1 MQNPWAS
8 NGARSF
14 GTTFAPCGAR
24 LPTARPW
31 KSKSSMCTK
40 KRVTSKCSRPPV
52 GQSNRWRTSRVLI
65 PWPSAGAKS
74 APTAWSQLPK
84 QQNTSTGSIRRVVV
98 FPRLYGSCRA
108 GKSKSTKLNTSGQKL
123 AAATLAWILMGV
135 TTPPSMAQEAQP
147 QQGLTADSQGNS
159 LAQGELWASAAEN
172 AGVMRRAV
180 QNPVASLVSV
190 PVQENWN
197 FGIGPNDRIQNVMN
211 IQPVIP
217 LNL

>member
-1 MQNPWAS
+1 
-8 NGARSF
+8 
-14 GTTFAPCGAR
+14 
-24 LPTARPW
+24 
-31 KSKSSMCTK
+31 
-40 KRVTSKCSRPPV
+40 
-52 GQSNRWRTSRVLI
+52 
-65 PWPSAGAKS
+65 
-74 APTAWSQLPK
+74 
-84 QQNTSTGSIRRVVV
+84 
-98 FPRLYGSCRA
+98 
-108 GKSKSTKLNTSGQKL
+108 
-123 AAATLAWILMGV
+123 MGV

-172 AGVMRRAV
+172 TGVMRRAV